1 MDKDIFGFAEAIRID
16 DLSDEDFKIVELIF
30 KDFKQIA
37 ACRLDKGDPPAKARG
52 RACRYDIVIKS
63 REICGVSI

>member
-30 KDFKQIA
+30 KDFKQLA
-37 ACRLDKGDPPAKARG
+37 ACRLDKVDAPP
-52 RACRYDIVIKS
+52 
-63 REICGVSI
+63 